1 MNASTMDRTSADTE
15 RTHTKRVLPLVIVDA
30 SNVAFGGSHGGR
42 KARLDLLLEV
52 VSQIPGAGCE
62 IKVVADASLRHRIDK
77 REEYE
82 GFVRDGFFL
91 QAPAGRSADQF
102 IALLAKKRQGE
113 GQEVRVLTNDLF
125 RQHPNLEPMRI
136 TFLEISDGEVVF
148 DPPLG
153 TLNPCRTPTEPA
165 VDGELGV
172 TSEAPVVE
180 PGVHGWR

>member
-1 MNASTMDRTSADTE
+1 MSTSTTDRTSAGTE
-15 RTHTKRVLPLVIVDA
+15 RTQPKRGLPLVIVDA

-52 VSQIPGAGCE
+52 VSHIPRAGCE
-62 IKVVADASLRHRIDK
+62 LKVVADASLRHRIDK

-102 IALLAKKRQGE
+102 IALIVKKRQAG
-113 GQEVRVLTNDLF
+113 GQQVWVLTNDLL
-125 RQHPNLEPMRI
+125 RQHPNLEPIRI
-136 TFLEISDGEVVF
+136 TFLEISEGEVVF

-153 TLNPCRTPTEPA
+153 TLNPRRGPTEPA

-180 PGVHGWR
+180 EGVHGWR